1 MIKIDQSSEQNILNM
16 LMEHSVV
23 DYNQVKKI
31 TEISKESG
39 KTKLE
44 IAFDLNFTDEAKIL
58 KLLSTS
64 YSLPIVNLRD
74 QNLSDDI
81 KKIIPINYIVTNS
94 LVPFEISGKNI
105 KIAIA
110 DASKLSLLKN
120 LKTIT
125 GLEP

>member
-1 MIKIDQSSEQNILNM
+1 M

-44 IAFDLNFTDEAKIL
+44 IAFDLNFTDEGRIL

-64 YSLPIVNLRD
+64 YSLPIVNLKD

-125 GLEP
+125 G

>member
-16 LMEHSVV
+16 LVEHAVI

-44 IAFDLNFTDEAKIL
+44 IAIDLNFADEAKIL

-64 YSLPIVNLRD
+64 MD
-74 QNLSDDI
+74 QVLNVMYDNEKS
-81 KKIIPINYIVTNS
+81 NANH
-94 LVPFEISGKNI
+94 
-105 KIAIA
+105 
-110 DASKLSLLKN
+110 KLSISERLIMRFRLSS
-120 LKTIT
+120 
-125 GLEP
+125 